1 MRAATSNEA
10 KIRQMPQAPSA
21 VIAAQSSAAAGARG
35 RKPPLSASPSPLIS
49 PPVRGDRDFTTMT
62 TTTMSGAGW
71 ANKFS
76 VDGAERCARA
86 ADAVRR
92 SRYALSLS
100 PLSPS
105 SAPRQRRTYISS
117 LTAPLRFSSVSTD
130 VIPSSSP
137 DLDLDR
143 RQWHLVTSS
152 CCGLL
157 LFLYPSVLNYFLFS
171 PL

>member
-1 MRAATSNEA
+1 
-10 KIRQMPQAPSA
+10 MPQAPSA

-49 PPVRGDRDFTTMT
+49 PLVRRDRDFTTMT

-100 PLSPS
+100 LSPFAFVGAQTAADLHFVFDSAVAIFVSFHRRHPIFLARPRSRPPTMAS
-105 SAPRQRRTYISS
+105 SH
-117 LTAPLRFSSVSTD
+117 F
-130 VIPSSSP
+130 
-137 DLDLDR
+137 
-143 RQWHLVTSS
+143 
-152 CCGLL
+152 LL
-157 LFLYPSVLNYFLFS
+157 LWS
-171 PL
+171 PLNPLPFCS